1 MAQQIKV
8 STTNPEDMSS
18 IPEIYTVERE
28 VWLLTA
34 VPWPPHVGS
43 GNAYAC
49 VRACTRMHTHIN
61 KYDKFRLLHKKPTTI
76 VLIDPTQ
83 FTAKVTLPMEL
94 EYLFFFKDKMNI
106 IE

>member
-1 MAQQIKV
+1 
-8 STTNPEDMSS
+8 
-18 IPEIYTVERE
+18 
-28 VWLLTA
+28 
-34 VPWPPHVGS
+34 
-43 GNAYAC
+43 
-49 VRACTRMHTHIN
+49 MHTHIN

-83 FTAKVTLPMEL
+83 FTAKVKLPMEL